1 MEHMFAPWRIEYI
14 KMPKQEGCIFCVLPK
29 DKDDEKNLILFR
41 GNLSFVIMNNY
52 PYNPGH
58 LMVAP
63 FRHVSSLE
71 ELTDDEAIEL
81 YLLVKKSVEILR
93 KVMNPQ
99 GFNIGINMGRVAGA
113 GIEDHM
119 HVHIVPRW
127 NGDTNFMP
135 VIGDTKVIPQAL
147 QDTYKE
153 LRKEFEKLSISDF

>member
-14 KMPKQEGCIFCVLPK
+14 KMEKMEGCIFCVLPK
-29 DKDDEKNLILFR
+29 EREDEKNLILHR
-41 GNLSFVIMNNY
+41 GSTGFVIMNNY

-58 LMVAP
+58 VMVAP
-63 FRHVSSLE
+63 YRHVPSME
-71 ELTDDEAIEL
+71 DLTDDEAMGIHEL
-81 YLLVKKSVEILR
+81 VRLSIKAIR
-93 KVMNPQ
+93 NVMNPQ

-135 VIGDTKVIPQAL
+135 VIGDTKVIPQAIR
-147 QDTYKE
+147 DTYNE
-153 LRKEFEKLSISDF
+153 LKKEFERLTGEDY